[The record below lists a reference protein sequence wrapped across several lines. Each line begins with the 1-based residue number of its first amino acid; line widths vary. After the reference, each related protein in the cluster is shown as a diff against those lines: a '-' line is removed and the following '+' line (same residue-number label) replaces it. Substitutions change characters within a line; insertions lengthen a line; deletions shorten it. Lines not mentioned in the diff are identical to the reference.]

1 MTVVYIASDEA
12 GAGKTAVS
20 TSLASLFNQRGV
32 KTAVVQPLGEP
43 TPDPKPQTPNPEAGG
58 LGSRPLPLEG
68 LTDGLMGQVVSEVKA
83 LAGKHQVVL
92 VESSNALSFGDGRRL
107 AEALDAKVL
116 AVVRHRHG
124 MDATTLGS
132 WSAMHGDRLLGFLFN
147 QRGLYLDTE
156 VKTSLLPSLASAK
169 LKSFGIIP
177 EDRALLAVTVGQIAG
192 HLGGR
197 FVTDENNLDGLVEY
211 FLVGGWMMDEGRLYF
226 ETRQPKAVIMRGDRP
241 DIQMSALST
250 PTVAM
255 VCTQGL
261 EPIEYVK
268 YEAQEEGAAV
278 MVVPTGTVATME
290 ALNTLQE
297 KTTFNHP
304 AKLRRFTEL
313 LERHADVDGLVAALG
328 VA

>member
-1 MTVVYIASDEA
+1 
-12 GAGKTAVS
+12 
-20 TSLASLFNQRGV
+20 
-32 KTAVVQPLGEP
+32 
-43 TPDPKPQTPNPEAGG
+43 
-58 LGSRPLPLEG
+58 
-68 LTDGLMGQVVSEVKA
+68 VSEVKA
-83 LAGKHQVVL
+83 LADKNQVVL
-92 VESSNALSFGDGRRL
+92 VEGSNALSSGDGRRL

-116 AVVRHRHG
+116 AVVRHRHTL
-124 MDATTLGS
+124 DATALGS
-132 WSAMHGDRLLGFLFN
+132 WPAMHGDRLLGFLFN
-147 QRGLYLDTE
+147 QRGRYLDTE
-156 VKTSLLPSLASAK
+156 VKISLLPSLASAK
-169 LKSFGIIP
+169 LKSFGVIP
-177 EDRALLAVTVGQIAG
+177 EDRALLAVTVGQIAD

-211 FLVGGWMMDEGRLYF
+211 FMVGGWTLDEGRLYF
-226 ETRQPKAVIMRGDRP
+226 ETRQNKAAIMRGDRP
-241 DIQMSALST
+241 DIQMAALST

-297 KTTFNHP
+297 KAGFGHP

-313 LERHADVDGLVAALG
+313 LERHADVKGLVAALG